1 MEKSLNNIQK
11 WCKKLFLQF
20 PFTMDEK
27 KLIPLY
33 ILITLHKTRIKHDN
47 FDFKSRIFLDEKTSQ
62 VTKNI
67 DQTLIINWT
76 C

>member
-1 MEKSLNNIQK
+1 
-11 WCKKLFLQF
+11 
-20 PFTMDEK
+20 MDEK